1 MINKDIAV
9 EIAHNEYHR
18 KYNDTE
24 GTVLSTMYVNQ
35 MVDVD
40 YVVVS
45 LLARKEGDDLKVF
58 TIDIPM
64 WYYIEQVQ
72 KKRDL
77 KIDDILDEVEIT
89 HSEILE

>member
-9 EIAHNEYHR
+9 EIAHNEYHK

-24 GTVLSTMYVNQ
+24 GTVLSTMRVNQ
-35 MVDVD
+35 MVDH
-40 YVVVS
+40 VVVE

-58 TIDIPM
+58 TIYIPM

-77 KIDDILDEVEIT
+77 KID
-89 HSEILE
+89 EILE

>member
-1 MINKDIAV
+1 MINNDIAV
-9 EIAHNEYHR
+9 EIAHNEYHK

-64 WYYIEQVQ
+64 WHYMAEVQ
-72 KKRDL
+72 KKRDR

>member
-9 EIAHNEYHR
+9 EIAHNEYHK

-77 KIDDILDEVEIT
+77 KIDDILE
-89 HSEILE
+89 

>member
-9 EIAHNEYHR
+9 EIAHNEYHK

-24 GTVLSTMYVNQ
+24 GTVLSTMRVNQ
-35 MVDVD
+35 MVDH
-40 YVVVS
+40 VVVE

-72 KKRDL
+72 KKRDR
-77 KIDDILDEVEIT
+77 KIDDILE
-89 HSEILE
+89 

>member
-9 EIAHNEYHR
+9 EIAHNEYHK

-24 GTVLSTMYVNQ
+24 GTVFSTMYVNQ

-58 TIDIPM
+58 TINIPI
-64 WYYIEQVQ
+64 WYYMAHVQ
-72 KKRDL
+72 KNRENR
-77 KIDDILDEVEIT
+77 ID
-89 HSEILE
+89 EILE